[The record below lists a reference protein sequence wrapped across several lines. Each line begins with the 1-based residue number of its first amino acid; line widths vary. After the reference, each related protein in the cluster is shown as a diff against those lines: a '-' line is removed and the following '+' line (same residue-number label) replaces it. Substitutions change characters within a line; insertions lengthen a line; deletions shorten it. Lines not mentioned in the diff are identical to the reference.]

1 MLLLLACAVPVCA
14 ETVRYVSDNLEV
26 TLRSGKTLKHSILR
40 MLPSGAQVTVL
51 ENDDAEGY
59 SKVRTQDG
67 AEGWV
72 LTRFLS
78 STPSARD
85 RLADAQQKLAA
96 LQIENHQL
104 REQVERF
111 SQQKNELETQR
122 QGLVEDNRRVN
133 QRLTSIRETAA
144 SALAIENENRGLK
157 QRLLSTERDLEAV
170 RQENAKLRDR
180 TARDWFL
187 VGAGVLAL
195 GTVIG
200 LVIPRLR
207 LRRRSSWESL

>member
-1 MLLLLACAVPVCA
+1 MLLVLVSVAPVSA
-14 ETVRYVSDNLEV
+14 ETVRYVSDKLEV

-51 ENDDAEGY
+51 ESDDAEGY

-67 AEGWV
+67 TEGWV

-78 STPSARD
+78 NTPSARD

-104 REQVERF
+104 RDQVDLL
-111 SQQKNELETQR
+111 SQKKNELETQR

-133 QRLTSIRETAA
+133 QRLNSIRETAA
-144 SALAIENENRGLK
+144 SALAIENENRTLK
-157 QRLLSTERDLEAV
+157 QRLLNTERDLEAV

-195 GTVIG
+195 GTIIG

-207 LRRRSSWESL
+207 VRRRSSWESL